1 MSDSIPDSCPKVF
14 FDVTI
19 GDKSAGR
26 IVMALRS
33 DVTPKCAENFRALCT
48 GEKGV
53 GSSGKNLH
61 YKVLLKKLFPIFP
74 HFFLRLLF
82 YSPGDKIGI
91 NFPSCNSQI
100 HASR

>member
-61 YKVLLKKLFPIFP
+61 YKVALKNYFQYFPP
-74 HFFLRLLF
+74 FLSVLAYLYALKNRDQF
-82 YSPGDKIGI
+82 SI
-91 NFPSCNSQI
+91 
-100 HASR
+100 A